1 MTRGRN
7 STTSGTPHPH
17 PPPPQTHHK
26 LISTGRTTH
35 Y

>member
-7 STTSGTPHPH
+7 STTPGAPHPH
-17 PPPPQTHHK
+17 PRPQTHHK

>member
-17 PPPPQTHHK
+17 PPTQTHHK